1 MVGSNEVVPRSRARV
16 DSLGLRFLSGVVFV
30 PIFCLLT
37 WHGAWAFVGFVLL
50 FVGLGLDEFYK
61 LLAAKGE
68 RPYRLLGIA
77 TGLVLV
83 LTAYVQLGIHDR
95 AFLSLVLLLTMAIEL
110 IRHDNRGAVH
120 AIGGTLFGIFYV
132 AWLGS
137 HLVYLRELPRLAG
150 IDYAAGARWVLFLF
164 LCTWGN
170 DAAAYLAGR
179 FFGRHPLLPRV
190 SPKKSVEGAIG
201 GILAGTL
208 AGFLAAPVLLAPIPA
223 RWGILLGL
231 LAAASGQ
238 IGDLVESLLKRDA
251 ERKDSAAAMVIPGH
265 GGVLDRFDSILFA
278 VPAVYYVVRALVM

>member
-1 MVGSNEVVPRSRARV
+1 V

-150 IDYAAGARWVLFLF
+150 IDYTAGARWVLFLF
-164 LCTWGN
+164 LCAWGN

-208 AGFLAAPVLLAPIPA
+208 AGLLAAPVLLAPIPA
-223 RWGILLGL
+223 PWGIVLGL

-251 ERKDSAAAMVIPGH
+251 ERKDSAAAMFIPGH